1 MISGSA
7 ACAEILALKGANVN
21 ITDTRGQLP
30 IGVAAEQGMLDI
42 VEVKSRIVHLP
53 LAYEYYFSKVLLRF
67 GGGGSDFTNLLDD
80 QKKQVLV
87 GKKAK
92 RNLKPLFHQA
102 AYGGHVKV
110 AQVLIERASTD
121 GQDVGKM
128 IHAPDESSMTP
139 LHWAAQG
146 GREEMIE
153 FLLRQ
158 GVDVNVRTENYQGEN
173 RRPKKV
179 FNHLTFLCRMENS
192 SIFGCTV
199 SSRAHRGGVV
209 ESWGVD
215 RSS

>member
-92 RNLKPLFHQA
+92 RK
-102 AYGGHVKV
+102 G
-110 AQVLIERASTD
+110 RD
-121 GQDVGKM
+121 
-128 IHAPDESSMTP
+128 TP
-139 LHWAAQG
+139 LSQASLPAPANTLDK
-146 GREEMIE
+146 EAV
-153 FLLRQ
+153 L
-158 GVDVNVRTENYQGEN
+158 
-173 RRPKKV
+173 K
-179 FNHLTFLCRMENS
+179 
-192 SIFGCTV
+192 
-199 SSRAHRGGVV
+199 
-209 ESWGVD
+209 
-215 RSS
+215 